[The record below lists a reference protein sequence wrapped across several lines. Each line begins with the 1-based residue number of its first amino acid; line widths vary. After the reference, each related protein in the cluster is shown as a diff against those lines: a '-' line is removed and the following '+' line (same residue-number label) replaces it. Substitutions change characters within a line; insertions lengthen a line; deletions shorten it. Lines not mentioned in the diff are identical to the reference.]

1 MITLDNIFKTVDE
14 YEVEK
19 YSFNTNNAKL
29 KLNDVDAMQYF
40 IDNLTDIVD
49 FDIDT
54 YDGNIVTLKN
64 SKYNF
69 LVQMNS
75 DNTDFYKHIIK
86 FSKLNI
92 D

>member
-14 YEVEK
+14 YEVGK

-29 KLNDVDAMQYF
+29 RLNDVDAMQYF

>member
-14 YEVEK
+14 YGTGNYAFSTK
-19 YSFNTNNAKL
+19 NIAL
-29 KLNDVDAMQYF
+29 RLNDVDSMQYF
-40 IDNLTDIVD
+40 IDNLTDIRD
-49 FDIDT
+49 FDIDI
-54 YDGNIVTLKN
+54 YDGTIVTLKN

>member
-1 MITLDNIFKTVDE
+1 MITLDNIFKMIDE
-14 YEVEK
+14 YEVGK
-19 YSFNTNNAKL
+19 YSFNTNNVKL
-29 KLNDVDAMQYF
+29 RLNDVDAMQYF
-40 IDNLTDIVD
+40 INNLTDIVD

-54 YDGNIVTLKN
+54 YDGDIVTLKN